1 MSKRIVL
8 FLLSCAIYY
17 FLFKITSYIFNVW
30 VPLNNYA
37 NVIALFVVTIV
48 NIPLAVILSTYIEKI
63 IENNK

>member
-17 FLFKITSYIFNVW
+17 FLFKITSFIFNVW
-30 VPLNNYA
+30 APFNNFS
-37 NVIALFVVTIV
+37 NVIALFVLTIF

-63 IENNK
+63 IKDN